1 MLFIVSYLIIPLP
14 QIQVP
19 KWIILRLCLNSNSK
33 APNWHQRKWNEL
45 IIFIIVILLRPRKNN
60 SQSLKELEL
69 SINKQWR
76 SQVHM
81 CQEKRQHQ
89 FNHQRIIIR
98 TRRNTCENTQRGSW
112 SKESVRESFCFS
124 FHGNGLVRLGMVENI
139 YESLIMRFTSQGG
152 GKEIIIITISRVTHI
167 NYCRHRIRTLRG
179 E

>member
-45 IIFIIVILLRPRKNN
+45 NIFIIVILLRPRKNN

-89 FNHQRIIIR
+89 FQPSKNHNPNKKKHMWKHTERKLKQRICPWVLLLFI
-98 TRRNTCENTQRGSW
+98 SW
-112 SKESVRESFCFS
+112 KWFSKT
-124 FHGNGLVRLGMVENI
+124 GNGGKYLRVFNYAIHKPRRRKRNNNNNNL
-139 YESLIMRFTSQGG
+139 TSNA
-152 GKEIIIITISRVTHI
+152 H
-167 NYCRHRIRTLRG
+167 
-179 E
+179 